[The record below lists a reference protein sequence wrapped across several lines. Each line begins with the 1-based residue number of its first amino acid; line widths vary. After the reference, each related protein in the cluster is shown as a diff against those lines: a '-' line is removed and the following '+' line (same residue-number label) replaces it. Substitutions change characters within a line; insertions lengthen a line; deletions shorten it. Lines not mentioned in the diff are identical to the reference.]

1 MTNGKTWNADP
12 FLLGL
17 LAVSLGVN
25 VWLGLEVRKSRRMGP
40 PTAEVKLKLGDKLP
54 ALEATD
60 AEGRPVTL
68 RASDDARPTVFYL
81 YSHSCGWCQRN
92 QPAVAALAGQAS
104 DRYRFVGLCMGPPQS
119 CARRDGDP
127 PFPLFAGVKP
137 QQVTEL
143 GLGSVPQTIV
153 VAPGGEVARH
163 FRGAWVMNARNEVQD
178 YFKVDLPELEPTPES
193 TEGQG
198 H

>member
-1 MTNGKTWNADP
+1 MEENKRFNADP

-17 LAVSLGVN
+17 LALSLGVN
-25 VWLGLEVRKSRRMGP
+25 VWLGLEVRRSRHAGP
-40 PTAEVKLKLGDKLP
+40 AAPEVRIKPGDKLP
-54 ALEATD
+54 ALQALD
-60 AEGRPVTL
+60 AEGRPATL
-68 RASDDARPTVFYL
+68 SASDDARPTVFYL
-81 YSHSCGWCQRN
+81 YSHSCGWCKRN
-92 QPAVAALAGQAS
+92 QPAVAALAGKAS

-127 PFPLFAGVKP
+127 PFPLYAGVKP

-153 VAPGGEVARH
+153 VAPSGEVARH
-163 FRGAWVMNARNEVQD
+163 FRGAWVMNARNDVQA
-178 YFKVDLPELEPTPES
+178 YFKVELPELEPTPEQADGA
-193 TEGQG
+193 T